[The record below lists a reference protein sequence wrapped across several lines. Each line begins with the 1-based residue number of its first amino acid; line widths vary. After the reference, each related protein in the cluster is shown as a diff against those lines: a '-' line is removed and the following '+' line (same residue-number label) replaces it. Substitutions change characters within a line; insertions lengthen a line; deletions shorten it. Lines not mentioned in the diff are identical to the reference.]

1 MNKISAYAL
10 WIIIVIIGIIL
21 IVNNNDNIKT
31 KDKSVIEKDSC
42 IYESNDTIDTFVIE
56 EIYNADS
63 I

>member
-42 IYESNDTIDTFVIE
+42 IYENNDTIETFVIE